1 VHAIRLIY
9 ASNAAE
15 GLVYRDFLAIMA
27 KAAEANGALGIT
39 GMLCYGGG
47 KFLQAL
53 EGDRLAVT
61 TLYHRISTD
70 PRHSHCELLHV
81 EDMGTRDFAEWTMK
95 IVNWSDSPSAAREA
109 SLVKHSGSRVF
120 DPDNMNGT
128 HAAEF
133 MRELAAAERLL
144 LE

>member
-1 VHAIRLIY
+1 
-9 ASNAAE
+9 
-15 GLVYRDFLAIMA
+15 VYRDFLSIME
-27 KAAEANGALGIT
+27 KASEHNGALGIT

-61 TLYHRISTD
+61 ALYQRISVDT
-70 PRHSHCELLHV
+70 RHSQCELLHV
-81 EDMGTRDFAEWTMK
+81 EDMDARDFAEWSMK
-95 IVNWSDSPSAAREA
+95 IVNWSDAPTADRQA
-109 SLVKHSGSRVF
+109 SLERHSGSTVF
-120 DPDNMNGT
+120 DPDNMTGA

-133 MRELAAAERLL
+133 MRELAIAERQL